1 MLIGGSCAAE
11 GVTDVRNGLLIEENA
26 ESMAACLQKLDIPTM
41 TVIGQHAQQELYI
54 SWETAVDIARERYE
68 VVIDRYRSGGY
79 PTHHHGLDSVFKVNG
94 ELMEGLCRLEE
105 RRDALHK
112 KFTDKVH
119 EMKHI
124 L

>member
-1 MLIGGSCAAE
+1 M
-11 GVTDVRNGLLIEENA
+11 
-26 ESMAACLQKLDIPTM
+26 
-41 TVIGQHAQQELYI
+41 
-54 SWETAVDIARERYE
+54 
-68 VVIDRYRSGGY
+68 VIDRYRSGGY

>member
-1 MLIGGSCAAE
+1 
-11 GVTDVRNGLLIEENA
+11 
-26 ESMAACLQKLDIPTM
+26 MAACLQKLDIPAM

-54 SWETAVDIARERYE
+54 SWETAVNIARARYE

-79 PTHHHGLDSVFKVNG
+79 PAHHHGLDSVFKVNG

-105 RRDALHK
+105 RRDTLHK